1 MSKKIKQL
9 FKNVS
14 QMNPPEKLAGLILA
28 KIEKI
33 RKKRFWTKIAF
44 SAFGV
49 FASASASLY
58 IFTVYGNSLLS
69 SEFWRILSLVF
80 SDAAIIASH
89 YPEFFLSLLETLP
102 AMTFAIMLIP
112 IFTLLLSIYSIFEIY
127 NNKFNQPKYYFQK
140 YGKFKKIQRPK
151 NYFDHNW
158 RNFAFISSFFFWRG
172 SRP

>member
-1 MSKKIKQL
+1 MSEKIQQL

-14 QMNPPEKLAGLILA
+14 EVNPPKKIAGLILV

-33 RKKRFWTKIAF
+33 RKRRFWTKIAF

-49 FASASASLY
+49 FASVSASLY
-58 IFTVYGNSLLS
+58 IFTIYGDSLLS
-69 SEFWRILSLVF
+69 SEFWSILSLAF

-112 IFTLLLSIYSIFEIY
+112 IFTLLVSLYSTVEIL
-127 NNKFNQPKYYFQK
+127 NKFNKSKY
-140 YGKFKKIQRPK
+140 
-151 NYFDHNW
+151 
-158 RNFAFISSFFFWRG
+158 SF
-172 SRP
+172 